1 MPQNGLQSPNG
12 PATPPHGSLL
22 AGFPNILCSSRA
34 AFLSMILFP
43 GLPFY
48 TRCSVPQTLTN
59 PCILDGVELALNLNL
74 SFSGRPLQSLKV
86 MIRGPS
92 CSPTPQVL
100 PHVTHTT
107 THAESI
113 HPLLSTNG
121 LPEGRDCVHSVIL
134 CPQHTACLLIII
146 YLAQTGLLCWL
157 SSKESACHS
166 KRHRRQGSI
175 PGLGRVPGGGHGNPL
190 Q

>member
-1 MPQNGLQSPNG
+1 MACKALMAQLLL
-12 PATPPHGSLL
+12 PHGSLL
-22 AGFPNILCSSRA
+22 GGFPNILCTSRA
-34 AFLSMILFP
+34 AFLSVILFP

-59 PCILDGVELALNLNL
+59 PCILDRVELALNLNL
-74 SFSGRPLQSLKV
+74 SFSGRPLQSLKG

-113 HPLLSTNG
+113 HQLLSTNR
-121 LPEGRDCVHSVIL
+121 LPEGRDCVHSV
-134 CPQHTACLLIII
+134 HAVSSEYCLPVNNHLLGTDRASL
-146 YLAQTGLLCWL
+146 LAQ
-157 SSKESACHS
+157 
-166 KRHRRQGSI
+166 Q
-175 PGLGRVPGGGHGNPL
+175 
-190 Q
+190 